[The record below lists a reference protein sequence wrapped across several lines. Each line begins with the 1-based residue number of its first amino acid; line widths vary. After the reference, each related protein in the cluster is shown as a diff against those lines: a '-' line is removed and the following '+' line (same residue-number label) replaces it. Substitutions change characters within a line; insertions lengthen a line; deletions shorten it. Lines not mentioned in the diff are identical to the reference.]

1 MVSFLPVPLSL
12 ALTVRIEFSSI
23 SNVTSIYGTP
33 FGAGG
38 IPLISNLPKL
48 WLSFVSALSPSKT
61 EIETVVCWSW

>member
-1 MVSFLPVPLSL
+1 MVMVSFLPVPLSL

-38 IPLISNLPKL
+38 IPLMSNLPKL
-48 WLSFVSALSPSKT
+48 
-61 EIETVVCWSW
+61 

>member
-1 MVSFLPVPLSL
+1 VIVSFLPVPLSL

-48 WLSFVSALSPSKT
+48 
-61 EIETVVCWSW
+61 